1 MIDVSINEGMYVA
14 IIAFFIMIFGGFL
27 AYYTNFLK
35 ESENY
40 ELFAGGFLL
49 GASIFIMIP
58 EGYSKYSTLYV
69 LLGIILVIL
78 FEKYFRKW
86 GIHHQLHVINKLHS
100 INTNNK
106 GNNSKES
113 YNKIDNGDVFN
124 NKNKNVDTF
133 GKFKNKVSNTL
144 VEIIDYDINH
154 SDVIREENND
164 NNNNNNNNKNNNK
177 NNNNNKNKKKFENYT
192 MDKINSNTCRNCDN
206 LNLKTIEED
215 KVNTSPKLPEEIIQ
229 KNISSF
235 EKIYE
240 NVDVRIKYIYPISF
254 FIHAFIDGLVIAL
267 TFISSLGM
275 SLYLAI
281 LLHKLPAGFA
291 LFSPLKKYYGP
302 YTLLIGSIVSFST
315 VLGTIVGLWLLSE
328 LPVKPLISFSAGVF
342 IATSMLLLINPK
354 HANIKGFYY
363 ILLGIFAVG
372 IVSLI

>member
-1 MIDVSINEGMYVA
+1 MIDLISNEGIHVA
-14 IIAFFIMIFGGFL
+14 IMAFFIMLFGGFL

-69 LLGIILVIL
+69 LLGITLVIL
-78 FEKYFRKW
+78 FEKYFRKL
-86 GIHHQLHVINKLHS
+86 GVHHQLHVINRL
-100 INTNNK
+100 
-106 GNNSKES
+106 
-113 YNKIDNGDVFN
+113 N
-124 NKNKNVDTF
+124 NKNAENAENPGKELKNTKDTNVNGL
-133 GKFKNKVSNTL
+133 GKFKNKVSDKII
-144 VEIIDYDINH
+144 EIIDYDINH
-154 SDVIREENND
+154 NESIGRKG
-164 NNNNNNNNKNNNK
+164 NKNYNNSVNKSYDEKELKSSK
-177 NNNNNKNKKKFENYT
+177 NDSKNYT
-192 MDKINSNTCRNCDN
+192 IDNIGSNTCLDCEEINSKINKED
-206 LNLKTIEED
+206 LALKTT
-215 KVNTSPKLPEEIIQ
+215 VKLPEEIIQ
-229 KNISSF
+229 KNISSL

-267 TFISSLGM
+267 TFIGSLGM

-302 YTLLIGSIVSFST
+302 YTLLIGSLVSLST
-315 VLGTIVGLWLLSE
+315 VLGTFAGLWILPE

-372 IVSLI
+372 IAVLL

>member
-1 MIDVSINEGMYVA
+1 MIDLISNEGIHVA

-58 EGYSKYSTLYV
+58 EGYFKYSTLYV
-69 LLGIILVIL
+69 LLGITLVIL
-78 FEKYFRKW
+78 FEKYFRKL
-86 GIHHQLHVINKLHS
+86 GVHHQLHVINRL
-100 INTNNK
+100 NNEK
-106 GNNSKES
+106 NAENNAK
-113 YNKIDNGDVFN
+113 NIKNIKNIKNDNSL
-124 NKNKNVDTF
+124 
-133 GKFKNKVSNTL
+133 GKFKNKVSNKII
-144 VEIIDYDINH
+144 EIIDYDINH
-154 SDVIREENND
+154 SESIGRKGNKNYND
-164 NNNNNNNNKNNNK
+164 NLNKSYDEKELK
-177 NNNNNKNKKKFENYT
+177 NSKNCTIDN
-192 MDKINSNTCRNCDN
+192 INSNTCVDCEEINSKINKEDMV
-206 LNLKTIEED
+206 LKTT
-215 KVNTSPKLPEEIIQ
+215 VKLPEEIIQ
-229 KNISSF
+229 KNISSL

-267 TFISSLGM
+267 TFIGSLGM

-302 YTLLIGSIVSFST
+302 YSLLIGSIVSLST
-315 VLGTIVGLWLLSE
+315 VLGTFAGLWILPE

-372 IVSLI
+372 IAVLL